1 MQAYLCATTRQQQQ
15 LPQTLCVA
23 AGEKACAPASLP
35 APAGISVDSGS
46 NISKDAADVLLLEKS
61 LTACATRPCLH
72 PCSGISVDSGSDI
85 SKDAADVILLEK
97 SLTVLT
103 HGVTRGRLTH
113 GNTIK
118 VRQEGVV
125 SWWNGS
131 ELDVTLSA
139 PTRQH
144 SRGKQVGQCVRAAAA
159 AQLPRRSWSA
169 AGRAPMLCLVSP
181 SSWIHLRCSCPQYSA

>member
-1 MQAYLCATTRQQQQ
+1 M
-15 LPQTLCVA
+15 PQRDSSSCCHRCVA
-23 AGEKACAPASLP
+23 AHSESCVPAFP
-35 APAGISVDSGS
+35 AAPAGISVDSGS
-46 NISKDAADVLLLEKS
+46 GISKDAADAILLDKTLPH
-61 LTACATRPCLH
+61 APVFF

-118 VRQEGVV
+118 ARQGVL
-125 SWWNGS
+125 SWVVAMWSNAS
-131 ELDVTLSA
+131 ELNITAAA

-144 SRGKQVGQCVRAAAA
+144 N
-159 AQLPRRSWSA
+159 
-169 AGRAPMLCLVSP
+169 
-181 SSWIHLRCSCPQYSA
+181 